1 LPIRCSGLPS
11 PRPPGTPASGRRFG
25 YALRSLYC
33 ITMRQDAEDSKI
45 GRPGA
50 CDLRAQRPDLLPR
63 VDKTGVTNAMN
74 HDVERCSSALVGSG
88 IGQPKQWNPAMRH
101 SEATNIEAEVEYSS
115 GCGIDPRMLQSA
127 RAAHWGL
134 LRMGEWAEN
143 ISAQLR
149 IWSRPGAGTEVQI
162 SVPCHAVTASCG

>member
-1 LPIRCSGLPS
+1 
-11 PRPPGTPASGRRFG
+11 
-25 YALRSLYC
+25 
-33 ITMRQDAEDSKI
+33 
-45 GRPGA
+45 
-50 CDLRAQRPDLLPR
+50 
-63 VDKTGVTNAMN
+63 
-74 HDVERCSSALVGSG
+74 
-88 IGQPKQWNPAMRH
+88 MRH

-162 SVPCHAVTASCG
+162 SVPCHAVAAACG